1 MVSAP
6 SVFALSISL
15 LSAATASHV
24 VNVYNYCGEAKR
36 GHVKS
41 GSFNYV
47 SSLLPTNGGR
57 QTVTLDERAS
67 SFIVFG
73 ESGECPGDDGPG
85 CTRLECDF
93 HDPNFQQVRVHVY
106 MTAVQIKLT
115 LHSAIS
121 LVLRVGASLSLGPKA
136 MVAALAGT
144 APVPA
149 LAPPTVGFRE
159 LTMDGVVPK
168 RARITKGTF
177 LFPNP
182 KMGEPLQDAFA
193 V

>member
-36 GHVKS
+36 GHVKSGMRMLNARERSRNLFS

-93 HDPNFQQVRVHVY
+93 HDPNFQQCNLSRVAGWSIPLAWSWSDGGCTGGHCPSPSSGPADCWVPG
-106 MTAVQIKLT
+106 VDDGR
-115 LHSAIS
+115 S
-121 LVLRVGASLSLGPKA
+121 LRQCNTPSVGINLYLCGA
-136 MVAALAGT
+136 
-144 APVPA
+144 
-149 LAPPTVGFRE
+149 
-159 LTMDGVVPK
+159 
-168 RARITKGTF
+168 
-177 LFPNP
+177 
-182 KMGEPLQDAFA
+182 
-193 V
+193 